1 MTRRVLR
8 PEVCNGA
15 SVPTTT
21 KPIACKTH
29 ILTLYPITPAAPNPP
44 PDYAINSSL
53 PGAQTDMN
61 DTSTIYAWEGINRKG
76 RRVTG
81 QTAGDSLAL
90 IKAQLRQQGICPERV
105 RKRPRSRSAFTPRIL
120 PADIAL
126 FTRQLATL
134 LKAGIPLLQAFDII
148 SEGFENQQVRELVKA
163 LKQQIASGNNL
174 AAALR
179 LHPRYF
185 DDLYC
190 NLVAAGE
197 QAGAL
202 ETLLERVAIHL
213 EKSQQLKA
221 RIKKAMTYPVA
232 VLVVATLVS
241 TVLLIH
247 VVPQFQHLFA
257 GVDSQLPGFTLGII
271 ALSEFLQQAWWILVL
286 SLAVGVG
293 GLRHAYRRYP
303 GFRHW
308 LQASLLKAPLAGKLL
323 QKTAVA
329 RYARTLSTTFAAGVP
344 LVQALGSVAG
354 AVGNDPFKQAI
365 ERMRHDVS
373 TGMQLNQ
380 SMHSCG
386 LFPGMAIQ
394 MTAIG
399 EESGTLDRM
408 LEKVANH
415 YESDVDTLVDN
426 LTSLME
432 PLIMVVLGA
441 IVGALVIAMYL
452 PVFQLGTA
460 F

>member
-1 MTRRVLR
+1 
-8 PEVCNGA
+8 
-15 SVPTTT
+15 
-21 KPIACKTH
+21 
-29 ILTLYPITPAAPNPP
+29 
-44 PDYAINSSL
+44 
-53 PGAQTDMN
+53 MN

-76 RRVTG
+76 RRVSG
-81 QTAGDSLAL
+81 QIAGHNLAR
-90 IKAQLRQQGICPERV
+90 IKVQLRQQGICPERV
-105 RKRPRSRSAFTPRIL
+105 RKKSCGLHIFKTRIT

-148 SEGFENQQVRELVKA
+148 SEGVENLQLRELVKA
-163 LKQQIASGNNL
+163 LKQHIASGHPL

-179 LHPRYF
+179 QYPRYF
-185 DDLYC
+185 DELYC

-197 QAGAL
+197 IAGAL

-213 EKSQQLKA
+213 EKSQRLKT
-221 RIKKAMTYPVA
+221 RIKKAMTYPIA
-232 VLVVATLVS
+232 VLVIATGVS

-247 VVPQFQHLFA
+247 VVPQFQNLFA
-257 GVDSQLPGFTLGII
+257 GVNGQLPGFTLAVI
-271 ALSEFLQQAWWILVL
+271 ALSELLQHAWWMLA
-286 SLAVGVG
+286 LAVGAIMVAG
-293 GLRHAYRRYP
+293 HHAYRTYS

-308 LQASLLKAPLAGKLL
+308 LAAGLLKVPVAGKLL
-323 QKTAVA
+323 HKSAVA

-354 AVGNDPFKQAI
+354 AVGNGPFKQAI

-380 SMHSCG
+380 SMHNSG

-432 PLIMVVLGA
+432 PLIMVVLGG
-441 IVGALVIAMYL
+441 IVGALVVAMYL

>member
-1 MTRRVLR
+1 
-8 PEVCNGA
+8 
-15 SVPTTT
+15 
-21 KPIACKTH
+21 
-29 ILTLYPITPAAPNPP
+29 
-44 PDYAINSSL
+44 
-53 PGAQTDMN
+53 MN

-76 RRVTG
+76 RRVSG
-81 QTAGDSLAL
+81 QMAGHNLAL
-90 IKAQLRQQGICPERV
+90 IKAQLRQQGICPEHV
-105 RKRPRSRSAFTPRIL
+105 RKKPPPRGTFAPRIL

-126 FTRQLATL
+126 LTRQLATL

-148 SEGFENQQVRELVKA
+148 REGVENRQVSELVKT
-163 LKQQIASGNNL
+163 LKQQIASGNSL
-174 AAALR
+174 ADALR
-179 LHPRYF
+179 QHPRYF

-190 NLVAAGE
+190 SLVAAGE

-221 RIKKAMTYPVA
+221 RIKKAMTYPVV
-232 VLVVATLVS
+232 VLVVAALVS

-247 VVPQFQHLFA
+247 VVPQFQNLFA
-257 GVDSQLPGFTLGII
+257 GVNGQLPGFTLGVI
-271 ALSEFLQQAWWILVL
+271 ALSEFLQQAWWM
-286 SLAVGVG
+286 LALGLGATVW
-293 GLRHAYRRYP
+293 GLRYAYRVYP
-303 GFRHW
+303 SFRHW
-308 LQASLLKAPLAGKLL
+308 LEAGLLKAPLAGKLL
-323 QKTAVA
+323 QKSAVA
-329 RYARTLSTTFAAGVP
+329 RYARTLSTTFSAGVP
-344 LVQALGSVAG
+344 LVQALSSVAG
-354 AVGNDPFKQAI
+354 AVGNGPFRQAI

-380 SMHSCG
+380 SMHNSG

-432 PLIMVVLGA
+432 PLIMVVLGGV
-441 IVGALVIAMYL
+441 VGALVVAMYL